1 MINNINTGNTLK
13 KIEKATVVNN
23 KGCSVCSI
31 GAICLADGPVP
42 DFEIAGVTAVF
53 TAFG

>member
-1 MINNINTGNTLK
+1 MIMDVKTDNALA

-23 KGCSVCSI
+23 KGCSVCAI

-42 DFEIAGVTAVF
+42 DFEVAGISAVF